1 MQNPGQD
8 RRKESRVNVRFSAH
22 LTWTD
27 RIGQEINETAHTFS
41 ISNTGAGL
49 IAKRLIPVGQKVKV
63 TIDVG
68 GPSGF
73 SWAEIKWTC
82 PEEGIFKVGISFQT

>member
-1 MQNPGQD
+1 MPIPDQD
-8 RRKESRVNVRFSAH
+8 RRKESRVNVRFSAQ
-22 LTWTD
+22 LSWTD
-27 RIGQEINETAHTFS
+27 RTGQEINETAHTFS

-63 TIDVG
+63 TMDVG

-73 SWAEIKWTC
+73 SWAEIKWVF
-82 PEEGIFKVGISFQT
+82 PVEGIFKIGISFQT